1 MSISRGVILTVL
13 LGALGAACT
22 PRSEDQP
29 TKTADAGYKAADE
42 TKEAGREAG
51 REAVDDTKNVAEEI
65 GDKTKEVAGKT
76 ADKTKEIAGD
86 IADKSKDVVSATGEK
101 ITDAWITTKVSGK
114 FVDETLLK
122 DSKINV
128 DSKDHV
134 VTLKGT
140 VGSNKAKARA
150 VEIARGTE
158 GVVRVNDQLVVNAR

>member
-1 MSISRGVILTVL
+1 MSISKWVISTVL
-13 LGALGAACT
+13 LCALGAGSACK
-22 PRSEDQP
+22 PGGKDQT
-29 TKTADAGYKAADE
+29 TKTADAVDKAVDE
-42 TKEAGREAG
+42 TKEAGEKA
-51 REAVDDTKNVAEEI
+51 ADDTKNVAEEI

-76 ADKTKEIAGD
+76 ADKTKEIAGE

-101 ITDAWITTKVSGK
+101 ITDGWITTKVSAK

-140 VGSNKAKARA
+140 VGSNAAKARA

-158 GVVRVNDQLVVNAR
+158 GVVRVIDQLVVNAR